1 MTRPIVSLTRRA
13 ALALPTIALPA
24 ILLARPARAEASR
37 LRIARQFGLGY
48 AQMSLIEDGRLIE
61 KHAAAAG
68 LGPVEVTWSTFRS
81 SDVMNDALL
90 SGGLD
95 IASLGVPGL
104 LTIADR
110 TAGARFEV
118 RGLCGF
124 NVAPIALVTREPG
137 VRGIADYRPGMKIAL
152 PAAKVSNQ
160 AIYLQMAAARQW
172 GMAEFT
178 RLDPLTVSMSHPDAV
193 AALLSGG
200 EITSYFGAPPFT
212 QRALKG
218 PEVHEVTNST
228 AILGKPASFNM
239 LGMPTRFY
247 EGNPLLVRAI
257 LAALDEATAAV
268 NADKPAAAAVYARL
282 TNDRTPVTELAE
294 VMGSA
299 MTYTLGSTGTLPIAQ
314 FMAAAGV
321 LKRSPAAWTDYV
333 HPSAVSYG
341 GS

>member
-1 MTRPIVSLTRRA
+1 MRRTA
-13 ALALPTIALPA
+13 DA
-24 ILLARPARAEASR
+24 ARPVRRRLLLGGLCLPFVGRAARAEATA

-48 AQMSLIEDGRLIE
+48 AQMALLEDGRLIE

-68 LGPVEVTWSTFRS
+68 LGAVEVGWSTFRS

-104 LTIADR
+104 ATIWDR

-118 RGLCGF
+118 KGLCGF

-137 VRGIADYRPGMKIAL
+137 VQAITDYRPGMKIAM

-160 AIYLQMAAARQW
+160 AIYLQMAAAKQW
-172 GMAEFT
+172 GPAEFA

-193 AALLSGG
+193 AALLSRS
-200 EITSYFGAPPFT
+200 EITSYFGSPPFT
-212 QRALKG
+212 QRAMKA
-218 PEVHEVTNST
+218 PDVHEVTNST
-228 AILGKPASFNM
+228 AILGAPASFNV

-247 EGNPLLVRAI
+247 TDNPRLVRAI

-268 NADKPAAAAVYARL
+268 NADKDAAAATYARM
-282 TNDRTPVTELAE
+282 TSDRTPLPELAA
-294 VMGSA
+294 VMATGL
-299 MTYTLGSTGTLPIAQ
+299 TYTLASSGTLQIAQ
-314 FMAAAGV
+314 FMNTAGV
-321 LKRSPAAWTDYV
+321 LRHRPAAWTEFM
-333 HPSAVSYG
+333 HPSAVRYG